1 MKIVINTEN
10 NILYNSFY
18 KVCKEDHQIVNAKTE
33 SALFDIIEKNNVDA
47 YILSSSNA
55 YFKKAVDFIKKKDP
69 YILVIGLID
78 EYNTVIMTTPV
89 DMYMMVLNTIIENSY
104 EPFVNNIL
112 YNIITYV
119 KNFAT
124 LKKLT
129 AKLHDV
135 IEFANCKYDPSRRIL
150 YHRIKLPQTDNNKE
164 PEFTYK
170 EIKKLSKKEGDILEL
185 LASNYGEV
193 VKKEIILEKVW
204 RKPNDYF
211 AGRSM
216 DVYIS
221 YLRKTFRTNKIK
233 LTIKNISGIG
243 LILE

>member
-10 NILYNSFY
+10 ISLYNMFY
-18 KVCKEDHQIVNAKTE
+18 KAGKDEHQIINAKVE
-33 SALFDIIEKNNVDA
+33 SVLFDIIEKNNVDA
-47 YILSSSNA
+47 YVLSNSTL
-55 YFKKAVDFIKKKDP
+55 YFKKAVDFIKKNDP
-69 YILVIGLID
+69 YIPIIGVIVS
-78 EYNTVIMTTPV
+78 EQTHNVPV
-89 DMYMMVLNTIIENSY
+89 DIYMN
-104 EPFVNNIL
+104 EPMTFEGDSAYFCFSQNCI
-112 YNIITYV
+112 YNINTYI
-119 KNFAT
+119 KTFAT

-129 AKLHDV
+129 TKLHDV

-150 YHRIKLPQTDNNKE
+150 YHHVKSSYSEKDNE
-164 PEFTYK
+164 QESTYK
-170 EIKKLSKKEGDILEL
+170 EVKKFSKKEGDILEL
-185 LASNYGEV
+185 LALNYGEV

-221 YLRKTFRTNKIK
+221 YLRKTFKTNKIK

>member
-1 MKIVINTEN
+1 MKIVVNTKDTE
-10 NILYNSFY
+10 LYNMFY
-18 KVCKEDHQIVNAKTE
+18 KAGKEDHQVVNAKVE
-33 SALFDIIEKNNVDA
+33 NVLFDIIEKNNVDA
-47 YILSSSNA
+47 YVLSNDTP

-69 YILVIGLID
+69 YTPIIGMIYENPIITASVD
-78 EYNTVIMTTPV
+78 IYMTV
-89 DMYMMVLNTIIENSY
+89 LSTIIGHSY
-104 EPFVNNIL
+104 ESFVNHVL
-112 YNIITYV
+112 YNINTYI
-119 KNFAT
+119 KTFST

-129 AKLHDV
+129 TKLHDV

-150 YHRIKLPQTDNNKE
+150 YHRVKLVQTDKDKE

-170 EIKKLSKKEGDILEL
+170 EIKKFSKKEGDILEI
-185 LASNYGEV
+185 LAINYGEV

-221 YLRKTFRTNKIK
+221 YLRKTFKTNKIK

>member
-1 MKIVINTEN
+1 MKIIVNTDT
-10 NILYNSFY
+10 IQLYNMFY
-18 KVCKEDHQIVNAKTE
+18 KAGKEEHQIINAKVE
-33 SALFDIIEKNNVDA
+33 SVLFDIIEKNNVDA
-47 YILSSSNA
+47 YILSNNTP

-69 YILVIGLID
+69 YTPIIGIIVSEQNLS
-78 EYNTVIMTTPV
+78 VPV
-89 DMYMMVLNTIIENSY
+89 DIYMA
-104 EPFVNNIL
+104 EPMSFEKDPGYFCFAQNCI
-112 YNIITYV
+112 YNISTYI
-119 KNFAT
+119 KTFAT

-129 AKLHDV
+129 TKLHDV

-150 YHRIKLPQTDNNKE
+150 YHRVKLSSTEKDKE

-170 EIKKLSKKEGDILEL
+170 EIKKFSKKEGDILEL
-185 LASNYGEV
+185 LAINYGEV

-221 YLRKTFRTNKIK
+221 YLRKTFKTNKIK
-233 LTIKNISGIG
+233 LNIKNISGIG

>member
-1 MKIVINTEN
+1 MKIVVNTEN
-10 NILYNSFY
+10 IQLYNMFY
-18 KVCKEDHQIVNAKTE
+18 KAAKENHQIINAKLE
-33 SALFDIIEKNNVDA
+33 STLFDLIENNTIDA
-47 YILSSSNA
+47 YVLSNGNP

-69 YILVIGLID
+69 YIPIIG
-78 EYNTVIMTTPV
+78 
-89 DMYMMVLNTIIENSY
+89 IIEQTQNY
-104 EPFVNNIL
+104 NIPADIYMHEPLSFEGDSTLYNFALCSFHNIL
-112 YNIITYV
+112 TYI
-119 KNFAT
+119 KTFET

-129 AKLHDV
+129 TKLHDV

-150 YHRIKLPQTDNNKE
+150 YHRVQHSGANKE
-164 PEFTYK
+164 DESNFSYK
-170 EIKKLSKKEGDILEL
+170 EIKKFSIKEGGILEL
-185 LASNYGEV
+185 LALNFGQV
-193 VKKEIILEKVW
+193 VKKEIILEKIW

-233 LTIKNISGIG
+233 LSIKNISGIG

>member
-10 NILYNSFY
+10 IELYNIFY
-18 KVCKEDHQIVNAKTE
+18 KIGKEQDYQIVNAKVE
-33 SALFDIIEKNNVDA
+33 NVLFDIIEKNNVDA
-47 YILSSSNA
+47 YVLSNDTF
-55 YFKKAVDFIKKKDP
+55 YFKKAVDFIKKNNP
-69 YILVIGLID
+69 YTPIVGIVEVQQTLNIPADIYMNEPMRFEGPSAKYVLVQQ
-78 EYNTVIMTTPV
+78 V
-89 DMYMMVLNTIIENSY
+89 
-104 EPFVNNIL
+104 F
-112 YNIITYV
+112 YNINNYIKT
-119 KNFAT
+119 FMT

-129 AKLHDV
+129 TKLHDV
-135 IEFANCKYDPSRRIL
+135 IEFANCRYDPSRRIL
-150 YHRIKLPQTDNNKE
+150 YHRIKLPQTDKDKE

-170 EIKKLSKKEGDILEL
+170 EIKKFSTKEGGILEI

-193 VKKEIILEKVW
+193 VKKDVILEKIW
-204 RKPNDYF
+204 RKTDYF
-211 AGRSM
+211 VGRSM

>member
-10 NILYNSFY
+10 IELYNIFY
-18 KVCKEDHQIVNAKTE
+18 KIGKEQDYQIVNAKVE
-33 SALFDIIEKNNVDA
+33 NVLFDIIEKNNVDA
-47 YILSSSNA
+47 YVLSNDTF
-55 YFKKAVDFIKKKDP
+55 YFKKAVDFIKKNNP
-69 YILVIGLID
+69 YIPIIGID
-78 EYNTVIMTTPV
+78 INEQTFNVGADI
-89 DMYMMVLNTIIENSY
+89 YMNEPMKFEGDPSYYAFCYQII
-104 EPFVNNIL
+104 
-112 YNIITYV
+112 YNINNYIKTFV
-119 KNFAT
+119 T

-129 AKLHDV
+129 TKLHDI
-135 IEFANCKYDPSRRIL
+135 IEFANCRYDPSRRIL
-150 YHRIKLPQTDNNKE
+150 YHRVKVLQTDKDKE

-170 EIKKLSKKEGDILEL
+170 EIKKFSTKEGGILEI

-193 VKKEIILEKVW
+193 VKKDVILEKIW
-204 RKPNDYF
+204 RKTDYF
-211 AGRSM
+211 VGRSM